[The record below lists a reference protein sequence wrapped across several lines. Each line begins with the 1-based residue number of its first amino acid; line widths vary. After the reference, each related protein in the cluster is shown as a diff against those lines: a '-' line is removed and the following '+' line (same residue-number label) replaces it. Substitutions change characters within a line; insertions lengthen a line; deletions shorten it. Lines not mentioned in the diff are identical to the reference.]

1 MVGEL
6 VNCSAHASP
15 IPVEICSRQ
24 LTKTICDLRVFSPLY
39 RFSFRSCGAVQDEG
53 LVCGCGTNSN
63 AGLSGHGTRNT
74 SINL

>member
-15 IPVEICSRQ
+15 IPVKICSRQ

-39 RFSFRSCGAVQDEG
+39 RFPFCSCGAVQDEG
-53 LVCGCGTNSN
+53 LVCGRGANSN
-63 AGLSGHGTRNT
+63 AGLSEHSTRTT